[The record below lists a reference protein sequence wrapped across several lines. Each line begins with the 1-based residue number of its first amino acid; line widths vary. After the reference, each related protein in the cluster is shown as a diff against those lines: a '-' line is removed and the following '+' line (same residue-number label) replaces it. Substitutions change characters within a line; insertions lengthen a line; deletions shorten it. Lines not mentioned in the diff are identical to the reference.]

1 MKYYSS
7 RRKNK
12 SLQPNESFNSLSRFI
27 VIKNITFSSYT
38 YIVSGKKLPQ
48 GYVSLRCLPS
58 ELAGSCKDY
67 VRVDRGYS
75 TDRLA
80 FSFNGLLV
88 NKNKFVGKTFIY
100 VFLVI

>member
-27 VIKNITFSSYT
+27 VIKNITFNFSSYT

-75 TDRLA
+75 TDRWLFPLTA
-80 FSFNGLLV
+80 
-88 NKNKFVGKTFIY
+88 Y
-100 VFLVI
+100 